1 MQFSPPFLGAGSEH
15 SLRLNWTPGPQVALQ
30 GLQELQSDQ
39 PPSTEVLESQSD
51 SLYDVSE
58 SLTGKCLIKYT
69 STDPGLECPDSH
81 PDAILFSLII
91 LLTKLRAINAPAL
104 DLISALQI
112 YIFGERVINWGLSPV
127 VAGIIK
133 IAELSTR
140 PQCKCRYL

>member
-1 MQFSPPFLGAGSEH
+1 M
-15 SLRLNWTPGPQVALQ
+15 ALQ

-58 SLTGKCLIKYT
+58 SLTRKCLLKYT

-91 LLTKLRAINAPAL
+91 LLTKLRAVNAPAL
-104 DLISALQI
+104 GLVSALVI
-112 YIFGERVINWGLSPV
+112 YQRIVS
-127 VAGIIK
+127 
-133 IAELSTR
+133 
-140 PQCKCRYL
+140 

>member
-1 MQFSPPFLGAGSEH
+1 M
-15 SLRLNWTPGPQVALQ
+15 ALQ

-39 PPSTEVLESQSD
+39 LPSTEVLESQSD

-58 SLTGKCLIKYT
+58 SQSDSLLDVSESLTRKCLLKYT

-104 DLISALQI
+104 DFISALQI

-127 VAGIIK
+127 VN
-133 IAELSTR
+133 
-140 PQCKCRYL
+140 